1 MEKEYSS
8 SREAVRENLLT
19 CITVNN
25 SLANQDGTAKV
36 DIYKFN
42 KFCVAKD
49 GKPFWDQDEYSKLTN
64 YQLRNKRRSLLRRQ
78 LGTGK

>member
-1 MEKEYSS
+1 MEKEYS
-8 SREAVRENLLT
+8 READQENFLT

-25 SLANQDGTAKV
+25 RLANQDGTAKV

-42 KFCVAKD
+42 KFCVANND
-49 GKPFWDQDEYSKLTN
+49 KPFWDQDEYSKLTN